1 MQALKALTRKGYE
14 FIRTRPILVF
24 IASMVIV
31 LGPILAGVAVFGAI
45 AKYTTGTPEFCMSC
59 HARQGNIDFLA
70 SSTRHPKE
78 VTCPQC
84 HGDHTVLIARDFK
97 ADDARVNANCRRCHT
112 EVLRQ
117 EPTKRNNPLKIIMN
131 HQFHLEDLGAQC
143 TDCHR
148 NVSHDKFT
156 PVTNRPRM
164 EFCLQCHEAN
174 RETCSTCHTKGYL
187 NPPKHATARRSV
199 CSKCHP
205 KFEDKEI
212 AIYNIEFSHRR
223 HLAKAIDCNKC
234 HSNVEK
240 HGTITRARSECIECH
255 HSQPIAKCKN
265 CHGLQ
270 RSLYSGHLSRFG
282 VGKADPNPMYGK
294 VDCISCHDI
303 KKPHSVATVSVQCV
317 ACHGDGYAEML
328 TVQKAEIDEK
338 LKAVLAS
345 IEKLERRITIA
356 RSARKPVKEIKSLVA
371 RARERAELVK
381 KAKGIHNPILASEVL
396 EHANRYIG
404 RADKLLRSL

>member
-1 MQALKALTRKGYE
+1 MAALKAWIRKGYD
-14 FIRTRPILVF
+14 FIRARPILVF
-24 IASMVIV
+24 AVSAVIV
-31 LGPILAGVAVFGAI
+31 LGPILVGVAVFGAI

-84 HGDHTVLIARDFK
+84 HGDHAVLIPRDFK

-148 NVSHDKFT
+148 NISHDKIT

-164 EFCLQCHEAN
+164 EFCLQCHKAN
-174 RETCSTCHTKGYL
+174 RETCSTCHTKGHL
-187 NPPKHATARRSV
+187 NPPKQATARRSV

-205 KFEDKEI
+205 RFEDKKI
-212 AIYNIEFSHRR
+212 TIYDIEFSHRR

-240 HGTITRARSECIECH
+240 HGTIIRARNECIECH
-255 HSQPIAKCKN
+255 HSRPVSECQN

-270 RSLYSGHLSRFG
+270 RSFYSGRLDRFG
-282 VGKADPNPMYGK
+282 LDKATPNPMYGT
-294 VDCISCHDI
+294 VDCTNCHDI
-303 KKPHSVATVSVQCV
+303 KKPHSVVSVSVRCV
-317 ACHGDGYAEML
+317 ACHGDVYAEML
-328 TVQKAEIDEK
+328 TVQKGDIDEK
-338 LKAVLAS
+338 LKGVLAS
-345 IEKLERRITIA
+345 IEKLERQIRNA
-356 RSARKPVKEIKSLVA
+356 RRAGKPIKEMKGLVA

-381 KAKGIHNPILASEVL
+381 KAKGIHNPVLAVEVL
-396 EHANRYIG
+396 EHAKRYIS